1 MFIIPIIVIISSV
14 FLFLRDYPDDRWLA
28 VIFILSGIIQI
39 FENLGCFR
47 INRLFINPIFY
58 LLIIVKVISISRFFL
73 KNTWFNFIP
82 VIYIITC
89 FIYYVIL
96 IRKS

>member
-1 MFIIPIIVIISSV
+1 MIIIPLIVIISSV
-14 FLFLRDYPDDRWLA
+14 FLFLRNYPNDRFLA
-28 VIFILSGIIQI
+28 VIFILAGIIQI
-39 FENLGCFR
+39 FEKIGCFR

-58 LLIIVKVISISRFFL
+58 LLIFVKLISISRFFV

>member
-14 FLFLRDYPDDRWLA
+14 FLFLRDYPDDRWLS
-28 VIFILSGIIQI
+28 VIFILAGIIQI
-39 FENLGCFR
+39 FEKIGCIG
-47 INRLFINPIFY
+47 INRIFINPIFY
-58 LLIIVKVISISRFFL
+58 FLIFVKLISISRFFV

-82 VIYIITC
+82 FIYIINC
-89 FIYYVIL
+89 FIYYLII

>member
-14 FLFLRDYPDDRWLA
+14 FLFLRDYLDDRFLA

-39 FENLGCFR
+39 FKNLGCIG
-47 INRLFINPIFY
+47 INRIFINPIFY
-58 LLIIVKVISISRFFL
+58 LLIIVKVISISRFFV